1 MSRVSQ
7 RVQIGLVLLLLSLA
21 LVFPVHSWASAP
33 ITRKSGPGFYRVM
46 LGDFEITVISDG
58 TFREPVDTLLTN
70 TTKAVVDQEL
80 KENFESSPYEMSDNC
95 FVVNTGRKLILID
108 TGAGSLMGPTLGH
121 LLPNLAA
128 AGYRPEQVDE
138 VYITHLHP
146 DHIGGLAHDGQ
157 RTFPNAILRI
167 DQADVDYWLSGENLA
182 RASEQEKPF
191 FQGARDSVVPYK
203 NTGKLK
209 TFSGDGELSPGISSE
224 AAHGHTP
231 GHSMYEIQSHGQ
243 TLEIIGDLVH
253 VVEVQFAHPDVSIVF
268 DSDSAMALNV
278 RKKFLLDAS
287 EKGILLGSSHVSFPG
302 LGHVRRESSGYAWI
316 PVHYK
321 LLQ

>member
-33 ITRKSGPGFYRVM
+33 ITRKSGPGFYRMM

-146 DHIGGLAHDGQ
+146 DHIGLADTTGTAFNVGYQ
-157 RTFPNAILRI
+157 TPAPT
-167 DQADVDYWLSGENLA
+167 SGPGYRGPVPA
-182 RASEQEKPF
+182 PGSAFAATAS
-191 FQGARDSVVPYK
+191 
-203 NTGKLK
+203 
-209 TFSGDGELSPGISSE
+209 
-224 AAHGHTP
+224 
-231 GHSMYEIQSHGQ
+231 
-243 TLEIIGDLVH
+243 
-253 VVEVQFAHPDVSIVF
+253 
-268 DSDSAMALNV
+268 
-278 RKKFLLDAS
+278 
-287 EKGILLGSSHVSFPG
+287 
-302 LGHVRRESSGYAWI
+302 
-316 PVHYK
+316 
-321 LLQ
+321 